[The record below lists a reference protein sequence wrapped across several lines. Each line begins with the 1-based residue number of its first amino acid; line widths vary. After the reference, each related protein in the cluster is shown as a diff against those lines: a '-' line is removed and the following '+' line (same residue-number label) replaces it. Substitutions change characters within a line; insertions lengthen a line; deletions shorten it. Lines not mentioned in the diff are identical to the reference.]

1 MVTNVCS
8 RLYVDDE
15 YKIVDDPK
23 LSVSQMDTDD
33 TLLVQMVGILA
44 NVKRAVE
51 YLMDK
56 ELMQLVVFFLLYY
69 SPFDLHRKYKLFNQ
83 LVSS

>member
-1 MVTNVCS
+1 
-8 RLYVDDE
+8 
-15 YKIVDDPK
+15 
-23 LSVSQMDTDD
+23 MDTDD

-69 SPFDLHRKYKLFNQ
+69 SPFDSAQKVQVIQPTGIIVVDTAVPMEENYENIPMDEDD
-83 LVSS
+83 